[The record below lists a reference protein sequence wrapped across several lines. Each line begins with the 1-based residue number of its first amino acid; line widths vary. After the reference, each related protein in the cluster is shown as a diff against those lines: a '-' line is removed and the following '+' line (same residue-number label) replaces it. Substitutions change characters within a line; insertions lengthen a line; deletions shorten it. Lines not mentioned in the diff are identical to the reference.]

1 MGKYTGILVSA
12 NLECLDYFIRHIV
25 IWSEMRLCIIKKE
38 QTALCKVCKNKMKG
52 CFICFYC
59 VRNYFL

>member
-38 QTALCKVCKNKMKG
+38 QTALCKVCKKQDEG
-52 CFICFYC
+52 LFHL
-59 VRNYFL
+59 FLL